1 MGTVTMFGLEKKKKG
16 KKENNRKIEAEKIL
30 KKKEKSEQKEP
41 QYSRSI
47 SNIQTLNYRVYYMS
61 KQEKI
66 LYTLL
71 FMFAGMVVGYIVFD
85 GMAKDEYGN
94 PTLTTY
100 AIDIICML
108 ICGLIAVKVFIPVR
122 TKQLLDKRKETL
134 KLQFR
139 DFLDD
144 LSTSLGTGKNIENAF
159 LAAENDLKN
168 QYEEGAYI
176 VNEIKVIN
184 AGLRNGA
191 IAEDMID
198 DFAKRSGCQEI
209 EDFSNTFS
217 VCYRKGSNIR
227 DVVRSTNEILS
238 DKMNVKQ
245 DIETMVTGSKM
256 ELKIMLI
263 MPIGMI
269 AMMKSMSADFASNFA
284 TPSGMISMV
293 IAIGCCVLAY
303 FMGQKILDFKI

>member
-1 MGTVTMFGLEKKKKG
+1 MGTVTMFGLKKKKKG
-16 KKENNRKIEAEKIL
+16 KKENNRKVEAEKIL

-41 QYSRSI
+41 QYFRSI

-176 VNEIKVIN
+176 EI
-184 AGLRNGA
+184 G
-191 IAEDMID
+191 
-198 DFAKRSGCQEI
+198 
-209 EDFSNTFS
+209 
-217 VCYRKGSNIR
+217 
-227 DVVRSTNEILS
+227 
-238 DKMNVKQ
+238 
-245 DIETMVTGSKM
+245 
-256 ELKIMLI
+256 
-263 MPIGMI
+263 
-269 AMMKSMSADFASNFA
+269 
-284 TPSGMISMV
+284 
-293 IAIGCCVLAY
+293 
-303 FMGQKILDFKI
+303 